1 MERIITWAEIKA
13 RITEMGLT
21 PLKKYYGVPRGGQY
35 LAAMLN
41 PVDTPEQAD
50 IIIDDL
56 IDSGKTRD
64 RYLELYPDKPFVAL
78 FDKTTEPEIAGVWL
92 RFPWEKTGVEELEGN
107 AARIIQYFD
116 DGNRPGMVDTPRRY
130 VKFLKEFLSPP
141 EFNLTTFDS
150 EGVDEMILVKNIP
163 FFSLCEHHLAPFFGT
178 AAIGYIPNATT
189 IAGLSKLPRVLEM
202 FARRFQNQE
211 RITTQ
216 VAEYLNEKLSP
227 RGVAVTITAR
237 HLCMEMRG
245 VKKHDTWTTTSKLIG
260 VFKDDPNAR
269 KEFIDLSLK

>member
-1 MERIITWAEIKA
+1 MTQK
-13 RITEMGLT
+13 GFS

-64 RYLELYPDKPFVAL
+64 RYLALYPGKPFVAL
-78 FDKTTEPEIAGVWL
+78 FDKTTEPEVAGVWL
-92 RFPWEKTGVEELEGN
+92 RFPWEKTGMEELEDN

-116 DGNRPGMVDTPRRY
+116 DSNRPGLVDTPRRY
-130 VKFLKEFLSPP
+130 VKFLKEFLNPP
-141 EFNLTTFDS
+141 EFNFTTFDS
-150 EGVDEMILVKNIP
+150 EGADEMIVVSNIP

-178 AAIGYIPNATT
+178 AAIGYIPNETT
-189 IAGLSKLPRVLEM
+189 IAGISKLPRVLEM

-260 VFKDDPNAR
+260 VFKEDPDAR
-269 KEFIDLSLK
+269 REFLNLSLAE